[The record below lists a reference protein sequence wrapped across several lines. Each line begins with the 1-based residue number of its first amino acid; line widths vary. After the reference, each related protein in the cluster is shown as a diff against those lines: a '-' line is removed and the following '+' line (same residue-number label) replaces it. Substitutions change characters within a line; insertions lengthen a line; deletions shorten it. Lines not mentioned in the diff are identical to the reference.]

1 MSQHRPAVSTVA
13 AVADLLDGVS
23 RIADEAA
30 RLVVV
35 WDRRR
40 ELRALGRAVCE
51 LRARHGLSQE
61 QLGFRSGLHRNYVG
75 AVERG
80 EVNST
85 FRILIL
91 LVTGLDEPLSEL
103 IRLYERNRHADAARR
118 RSRVGG

>member
-23 RIADEAA
+23 CIADDTV

-85 FRILIL
+85 FRILSQL
-91 LVTGLDEPLSEL
+91 TTGLGEPLSEL
-103 IRLYERNRHADAARR
+103 IALYERNLYADAVRR
-118 RSRVGG
+118 RAHGQG

>member
-13 AVADLLDGVS
+13 VVADLLDSVARLGEDS
-23 RIADEAA
+23 DHFADE
-30 RLVVV
+30 

-40 ELRALGRAVCE
+40 QLLALGRAVRE

-61 QLGFRSGLHRNYVG
+61 QLGFACGLHRNYVG

-91 LVTGLDEPLSEL
+91 LSAGLAEPLSEL
-103 IRLYERNRHADAARR
+103 IALYERNRYADL
-118 RSRVGG
+118 SRCSHDRG

>member
-13 AVADLLDGVS
+13 VVADLLDSVARLGDES
-23 RIADEAA
+23 DHFADE
-30 RLVVV
+30 

-40 ELRALGRAVCE
+40 QLLALGRAVRE

-61 QLGFRSGLHRNYVG
+61 QLGFACGLHRNYVG

-91 LVTGLDEPLSEL
+91 LSAGLAEPLSEL
-103 IRLYERNRHADAARR
+103 IALYERNRYADL
-118 RSRVGG
+118 SRCSHDRG

>member
-1 MSQHRPAVSTVA
+1 MSQHRSAVSTVA

-23 RIADEAA
+23 RVADDTA
-30 RLVVV
+30 RLGAE

-40 ELRALGRAVCE
+40 QLRALGRAVRE
-51 LRARHGLSQE
+51 LRARHDLSQE
-61 QLGFRSGLHRNYVG
+61 HLGFRCGLHRNYVG

-91 LVTGLDEPLSEL
+91 LTAGLDEPLSEL
-103 IRLYERNRHADAARR
+103 IALYERNRHADAARR
-118 RSRVGG
+118 RSRVQG